1 MGELSSARQA
11 LEGAAVAPGTEE
23 TREALQDP
31 GKRPQEPYEPLPAR
45 LRNLEPD
52 TQFQLDED
60 KFARNVRSAKRGAA
74 PGPSGMTTDHL
85 RPLLKSHQDT
95 QLMCKLAGRFAQGQ
109 VPDNIV
115 AAVRL
120 GRMTALV
127 KPAGGVRGIVVG
139 DVFRRLVAR
148 TVAQQMGPAVEKATA
163 PFQYALS
170 TRAGCECIGHALQ
183 FLTERDPSATITSI
197 DGISAFD
204 TISRTAMMSG
214 LAEVDPSVLPFVRLF
229 YGSKSRYLWEDNEG
243 NCHTIAQ
250 AEGGEQGDPLM
261 PLLFALGQHRALVA
275 VHSRLLPSESLMA
288 YRLDDNHVVSGP
300 DKGRAR
306 AHGVGGRTLPTLP
319 HPGPCREN
327 SGVER
332 GWNPTG
338 CM

>member
-1 MGELSSARQA
+1 M
-11 LEGAAVAPGTEE
+11 APDTEE
-23 TREALQDP
+23 TREALQDR

-74 PGPSGMTTDHL
+74 PRSVRDDNRSSPTT
-85 RPLLKSHQDT
+85 PEVAPDT

-120 GRMTALV
+120 GRMMALV

-139 DVFRRLVAR
+139 
-148 TVAQQMGPAVEKATA
+148 AQQMGPAVEKATA
-163 PFQYALS
+163 PFQHALS

-183 FLTERDPSATITSI
+183 FLTERDPSATTTSI

-229 YGSKSRYLWEDNEG
+229 YGSKSRYLWEDNGG

-261 PLLFALGQHRALVA
+261 PLLFVLGLHRALVA
-275 VHSRLLPSESLMA
+275 VHSRLLPSESLRA
-288 YRLDDNHVVSGP
+288 YLDDNHVVSSP
-300 DKGRAR
+300 ERVEHVHMALEEELFR
-306 AHGVGGRTLPTLP
+306 HCHIWV
-319 HPGPCREN
+319 HPCREN

-332 GWNPTG
+332 GWNPTR